1 MATQRSSFTA
11 LEVEGM
17 PDDELLQN
25 FARITGKKCLSC
37 KHCHSEK
44 VELTA
49 FVIVLRKWC
58 LKKMN
63 KGMHAEMSIPKTCDH
78 QSLAN
83 KKRQPIYTQIKN
95 APTEEIVA
103 EIKAENK
110 DILKVPVRRKRIV
123 RTPAIQI
130 SDGETTWTGVVEYI
144 KTKKITHAIYKK
156 QLKEGV
162 IVIVSEPADEP
173 NVSVEPVVIV
183 EPVVEPAVEPV
194 VPVEPAVE
202 SNVSVEPVVEP
213 NVSVEPVVV
222 PAVSVP
228 VVNVVI
234 VNNVVN
240 VVHIIEKNS
249 PNTKVLVTDEKESK
263 KGNKGHLCWC
273 GCNTFQTKMLKT
285 TCCGARYVN
294 AEHQTKDWK
303 RHKCICHKYRC
314 HNYRSDD
321 KYRSH
326 DKYRSDDKYRDKLHP
341 FYLPINR
348 QEELAMILC
357 PMSCEGCD
365 FCDYQPRFAMIENV
379 D

>member
-44 VELTA
+44 VELKS

-162 IVIVSEPADEP
+162 IVIVSSSSVEPAD
-173 NVSVEPVVIV
+173 EPVVIV
-183 EPVVEPAVEPV
+183 EPAIVPAIVEPV
-194 VPVEPAVE
+194 VEPVVEP
-202 SNVSVEPVVEP
+202 NVSVEPVVEP

-222 PAVSVP
+222 PDVVPAVVP
-228 VVNVVI
+228 AVNV

-240 VVHIIEKNS
+240 VENIVHIIEKNS

-273 GCNTFQTKMLKT
+273 GCNTFQNKMLKT

-303 RHKCICHKYRC
+303 RHKCMCH
-314 HNYRSDD
+314 
-321 KYRSH
+321 
-326 DKYRSDDKYRDKLHP
+326 KYRSDDKYRNKTPFYLPPFYLPP

-357 PMSCEGCD
+357 PMSCDGCD

>member
-17 PDDELLQN
+17 LDDELLQN

-49 FVIVLRKWC
+49 FVKVLRKWC

-110 DILKVPVRRKRIV
+110 DILKVSVRRKRIV
-123 RTPAIQI
+123 RTPAIQL
-130 SDGETTWTGVVEYI
+130 SDGETTWMGVVEYI

-162 IVIVSEPADEP
+162 IFVVSSSDVPV
-173 NVSVEPVVIV
+173 VSVEPVVELVDSVMPVVIV
-183 EPVVEPAVEPV
+183 EPVVPI
-194 VPVEPAVE
+194 
-202 SNVSVEPVVEP
+202 VSVEPF
-213 NVSVEPVVV
+213 
-222 PAVSVP
+222 
-228 VVNVVI
+228 I
-234 VNNVVN
+234 
-240 VVHIIEKNS
+240 HIIEINS
-249 PNTKVLVTDEKESK
+249 PTKKVLVKNEKESK
-263 KGNKGHLCWC
+263 KVNNGHLCLC
-273 GCNTFQTKMLKT
+273 GCNTFQNKMLKT

-294 AEHQTKDWK
+294 VEHQTKDWS
-303 RHKCICHKYRC
+303 RHKCMC
-314 HNYRSDD
+314 
-321 KYRSH
+321 
-326 DKYRSDDKYRDKLHP
+326 DKYRDKTP

-348 QEELAMILC
+348 EEELAMILC
-357 PMSCEGCD
+357 PISCEGCD